1 MNTDNF
7 LELLGKSGLVTEDQ
21 IYDALALLDG
31 AATKQQLED
40 AEFVGKAMVDQGLI
54 TPWHL
59 RQLLKRR
66 YKGFF
71 IRQYKILGLLGAGG
85 MSTVYLA
92 EHTLMHR
99 RVAIKV
105 LPKDRLKKSAYL
117 DHFVREAQ
125 VIATLDHPNI
135 VRAYDIDREDD
146 IHYIVMEFFDGVN
159 LQKKVETEG
168 PLPVPDIVLYV
179 RQAAEALAYAHKIG
193 IVHRDVKPG
202 NLLVNAKNRVKL
214 LDLGLA
220 MIDQR
225 LYSGNLSSS
234 IHEASVL
241 GTADYL
247 APEQAINSQNID
259 SRADIY
265 ALGGVL
271 YFCLTG
277 HPPFPTGSVSERLLA
292 HQQKEP
298 TSILKDRPNTAKDL
312 VAICQKMMAKDP
324 NKRQQTAD
332 EVVRDLDRWLI
343 DHGHIKE
350 KEKLSSP
357 VKPVEKP
364 KPTET
369 LPEPKVEQ
377 QPETPMTP
385 EPEKSESKPEPEPQ
399 PPTPELP
406 TSTEKPAPLPP
417 LSIPSRSNLTLPPLP
432 PTVGKSGT
440 TSLPKL
446 TLPPLPKKGEKPNLP
461 PIPLPPALP
470 TDRPKTLPPVL
481 PPLPPKK
488 QATTTEKERDE
499 YLTPVDEE
507 KPFGKYEEETAVTSG
522 AEAIV
527 FDENREIVVDL
538 NEPDS
543 ELTVSSFGMKT
554 DIDLTVHEEPKI
566 DDSFLTPDP
575 SMDLGGKT
583 DLDIESTAIFEVLEP
598 EPQPQPEHSP
608 EPQPEPQPTPEPKK
622 EETIDRPTPVAP
634 VEKPEEPPKSEPVQE
649 KAPAPQ
655 KSEPKTEPKP
665 ADKPKP
671 EPSKPTPGP
680 EKKAVQ
686 QKQVQQKQAQ
696 QKPIAPT
703 AAKPK
708 EKPQPQKPQPQKPQP
723 EKPKSQIQVDQPQ
736 PLPTATDSPSGIMRV
751 PGHSKGGIQ
760 RVLPGA
766 TGSETTAGQLGS
778 PDSGTYTLVPQEQI
792 VIKPP
797 EQGRVLKAD
806 PEPAPQAQPLI
817 EVKPQDSPGLDIF
830 SLATDSPETDIFP
843 IAGEEPKPR
852 MAPSRTGPQ
861 TPGKAPAKKK
871 QLTDD
876 DYDKMLTNFVSSQM
890 PVKKGDENDEAVLH
904 AVEELKREEEARK
917 KAEEEKRKAEEKAFL
932 EKAKKAKLER
942 ERLEK
947 KSLVQKIGTITG
959 ITLKPA
965 LKKELEME
973 EVRGP
978 VAAPRPEKPPTWLET
993 VPFWFWIVFGSFIV
1007 LTVIFAILLATAGG
1021 K

>member
-21 IYDALALLDG
+21 VDDALALLDES
-31 AATKQQLED
+31 ATKQQLDD
-40 AEFVGKAMVDQGLI
+40 AEFVGKALVEQGLI

-71 IRQYKILGLLGAGG
+71 IRQYKVLGLLGAGG

-125 VIATLDHPNI
+125 MIATLDHPNI

-146 IHYIVMEFFDGVN
+146 IYYIVMEFFEGMN

-168 PLPVPDIVLYV
+168 PLPVPDIVLYI

-298 TSILKDRPNTAKDL
+298 ASILKDRPNTAKDL
-312 VAICQKMMAKDP
+312 VAICRKMMAKDP
-324 NKRQQTAD
+324 DQRQQTAD
-332 EVVRDLDRWLI
+332 EVVRDLDRWLV

-350 KEKLSSP
+350 KEKEKAQP
-357 VKPVEKP
+357 PAKPVEEP
-364 KPTET
+364 KPLEQP
-369 LPEPKVEQ
+369 PEPKVE
-377 QPETPMTP
+377 ERSEEPMP
-385 EPEKSESKPEPEPQ
+385 PEPEPGLEPEQ
-399 PPTPELP
+399 PAPK
-406 TSTEKPAPLPP
+406 EKPGPLPP
-417 LSIPSRSNLTLPPLP
+417 LSIPSRPNPPLPPLP
-432 PTVGKSGT
+432 PTGGKSGT
-440 TSLPKL
+440 FALPKL
-446 TLPPLPKKGEKPNLP
+446 TLPPLQKKGEKPNLP
-461 PIPLPPALP
+461 PIPLPP
-470 TDRPKTLPPVL
+470 TLPSDKPKPLPPTL

-488 QATTTEKERDE
+488 QAAETERERNE
-499 YLTPVDEE
+499 YLTPVDER
-507 KPFGKYEEETAVTSG
+507 KPHGKFGEETATTSG
-522 AEAIV
+522 AGALV
-527 FDENREIVVDL
+527 FDDNRELVVDL

-566 DDSFLTPDP
+566 DDSYLTPDP

-583 DLDIESTAIFEVLEP
+583 DPDIEATAIFETLEPKLLPRPEP
-598 EPQPQPEHSP
+598 EPKPKPER
-608 EPQPEPQPTPEPKK
+608 KK
-622 EETIDRPTPVAP
+622 EESVELPTPTAP
-634 VEKPEEPPKSEPVQE
+634 VDKPEEPPKPESVKEEIPVP
-649 KAPAPQ
+649 PAPQ
-655 KSEPKTEPKP
+655 KKPAPKP
-665 ADKPKP
+665 VAKP
-671 EPSKPTPGP
+671 EPSKAEP
-680 EKKAVQ
+680 VQ
-686 QKQVQQKQAQ
+686 QKPVA
-696 QKPIAPT
+696 PIAVKP
-703 AAKPK
+703 AAKP
-708 EKPQPQKPQPQKPQP
+708 QAQKPQPQKPQP

-736 PLPTATDSPSGIMRV
+736 PLPTASDTPSGIMRV
-751 PGHSKGGIQ
+751 PGHSKGGVQ

-766 TGSETTAGQLGS
+766 TGPQTTPGQLGT
-778 PDSGTYTLVPQEQI
+778 PDSGSYTLVPQEQI
-792 VIKPP
+792 VIQPPDQGRKIKPEPKPTPQVQPPVEEKPP
-797 EQGRVLKAD
+797 GG
-806 PEPAPQAQPLI
+806 
-817 EVKPQDSPGLDIF
+817 PGLDIF
-830 SLATDSPETDIFP
+830 SLATDSGETDIFP

-852 MAPSRTGPQ
+852 LAASAAPRTG
-861 TPGKAPAKKK
+861 TTTAGKTTGKKK

-890 PVKKGDENDEAVLH
+890 PVKKGDENDPAVLQ
-904 AVEELKREEEARK
+904 AVEELKRQEEAKK
-917 KAEEEKRKAEEKAFL
+917 KAEEEKRIAEEKAFL
-932 EKAKKAKLER
+932 ERAKKAKLER
-942 ERLEK
+942 ERKEK
-947 KSLVQKIGTITG
+947 KSLVQKIGTMAG

-978 VAAPRPEKPPTWLET
+978 VAAPRPEKTPTWLET

-1007 LTVIFAILLATAGG
+1007 LTVIFAILLAVGGG